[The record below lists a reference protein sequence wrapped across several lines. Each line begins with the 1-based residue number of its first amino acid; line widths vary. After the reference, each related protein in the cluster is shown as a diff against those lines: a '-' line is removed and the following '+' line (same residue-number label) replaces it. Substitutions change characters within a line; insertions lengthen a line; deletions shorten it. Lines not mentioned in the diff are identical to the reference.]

1 LAKAKTDYG
10 ADSITVLEGRDA
22 VRKRPAMYIGSTSE
36 LGLHHLVYEVV
47 DNSVDEALAGFCDTI
62 EVTIHIDNSITVVDN
77 GRGIPTDIHTQ
88 EGRSAAEVVLTVLH
102 AGGKFDSNSYKVSG
116 GLHGVGVSCV
126 NFLSEW
132 LKLEIW
138 RDGKTHE
145 QEYAVGIPVAPLKE
159 TGKTTRRGTK
169 VTFKPDPDIFEVTTY
184 SFEKLSERL
193 REKAFLNKGIRI
205 FIKDEREE
213 EEKSHEFYYKGGI
226 AEFVKHLNKNKSPL
240 HDEPLYF
247 ELISEEFSCEVSM
260 QYNDSYDEKIFSFA
274 NNINTVDGGTHLS
287 GFRGAITRTINA
299 YAESSGLLKNSKTQL
314 TGDDVREGLVAVI
327 SVKIPQPQFEGQ
339 TKGKL
344 NSPVKG
350 PVESFLNE
358 KLGEF
363 FEENPAVA
371 KKIVGKAVDAARARD
386 AARKAREIVRKSA
399 LGTSTLPGKL
409 ADCQEKDP
417 TLSELYLVE
426 GDSAGGSAKQGR
438 DRKNQAVLPLK
449 GKILNVEKAR
459 FDKMLGHGEIKALI
473 TALGTGIGKD
483 DFDVEKLRYHKICL
497 MTDADVDGSHIRTL
511 LLTFFYRQMPQL
523 VEKGYVYIA
532 QPPLYKV
539 KRGKKEEYIKDEK
552 QMFRFMMKQATDDI
566 AVKSKDRAVEGR
578 ELSKNLERIVEYQ
591 NYFGRFVRR
600 LNNDP
605 KLLNSLLDGFMQ
617 VLAESNIKLRKIFD
631 SEDLMGQ
638 VEAKVSAAGYR
649 TELLNDEE
657 HGLSEI
663 EVTFPNGTTLLFD
676 WNMASYVEFQKLLE
690 LKKVLD
696 NDFPAPFVLGEN
708 GKSETITS
716 RDELLEK
723 IMNAAKKDLSIQRYK
738 GLGEMNPEQLWE
750 TTMDPEKRTLLQVKI
765 EDAIETDQIFT
776 VLMGDQVEP
785 RRRFIEQ
792 NALDVKNL
800 DV

>member
-47 DNSVDEALAGFCDTI
+47 DNSVDEALAGYCDTI

-77 GRGIPTDIHTQ
+77 GRGIPTDMHKQ
-88 EGRSAAEVVLTVLH
+88 EGRSAAEVVMTILH

-145 QEYAVGIPVAPLKE
+145 QEYTRGIPNAPLKQ
-159 TGKTTRRGTK
+159 TGTTSKRGTK
-169 VTFKPDPDIFEVTTY
+169 ITFKPDGEIFETLVY

-205 FIKDEREE
+205 FIKDERDE

-226 AEFVKHLNKNKSPL
+226 AEFVKHLNKNKSTL

-247 ELISEEFSCEVSM
+247 ELISDDLSVEVSM

-287 GFRGAITRTINA
+287 GFRGSITRTINA
-299 YAESSGLLKNSKTQL
+299 YAETSGLMKNSKTQL

-363 FEENPAVA
+363 FEENPSVA

-591 NYFGRFVRR
+591 KYFSRFVRR
-600 LNNDP
+600 VNNDA
-605 KLLNSLLDGFMQ
+605 KLLNGLIDGFLG
-617 VLAESNIKLRKIFD
+617 VLATSNVKLRKIFD
-631 SEDLMGQ
+631 SEDLMAQ
-638 VEAKVSAAGYR
+638 VEGKVSEAGYN
-649 TELLNDEE
+649 TDLMNDEE

-663 EVTFPNGTTLLFD
+663 QVSFPNGTTLLFD
-676 WNMASYVEFQKLLE
+676 WNLASYVEFQKLLE
-690 LKKVLD
+690 LKKLLES
-696 NDFPAPFVLGEN
+696 DFPAPFVLGEN
-708 GKSETITS
+708 GKSETIGS

-750 TTMDPEKRTLLQVKI
+750 TTMDPEKRTLLQVTI
-765 EDAIETDQIFT
+765 EDVVETDQIFT

-785 RRRFIEQ
+785 RRRFIED